1 MAPSEIFA
9 NAPRSQRIAS
19 GVIGLAIVAAIGYF
33 ILSPKAVERDALR
46 HRSEVLAADALKA
59 RDEEADLRP
68 FRAQADTLRRRLEA
82 SRSRLPAEREI
93 PALYRQLSD
102 LALQSGLAVPLFA
115 SKPAQDA
122 DSLAEVLISMTAEG
136 TYDQLAG
143 FLSRMGK
150 IVRIVSL
157 GDFRLGGVERPT
169 GTLRAELTLA
179 TYLLRADNSLAA
191 GAVRSSKPNPPALPI
206 APAPPVTPPGAP
218 GDTGRRPASARA
230 GAQK

>member
-1 MAPSEIFA
+1 VAPSEIFA

-33 ILSPKAVERDALR
+33 ILSPRAAERDALR
-46 HRSEVLAADALKA
+46 RRNEVLAADALKA
-59 RDEEADLRP
+59 RADEADLRP
-68 FRAQADTLRRRLEA
+68 FRAQADTLRRRLDV
-82 SRSRLPAEREI
+82 SRRRLPAEREI

-102 LALQSGLAVPLFA
+102 LALQSGLAVALFA

-122 DSLAEVLISMTAEG
+122 DSVAEVLISMTAEG
-136 TYDQLAG
+136 TYHQLAA
-143 FLSRMGK
+143 FFSRMGK

-179 TYLLRADNSLAA
+179 TYLLRADSSLAA
-191 GAVRSSKPNPPALPI
+191 GAVRTSKPDPPALPV
-206 APAPPVTPPGAP
+206 APAPPVAP
-218 GDTGRRPASARA
+218 GTPADTRGRPVSARA
-230 GAQK
+230 GAQGW